1 MYKGEETSHQML
13 LQCNTEYRFR
23 VCVCR
28 RCQDSSQDL
37 CGPLSPPSLFTPR
50 RPEPTLPGDTA
61 AALVVAPTG
70 IISTDE
76 RFATVIVCAFAA
88 FSILI
93 AFILQYFFM
102 K

>member
-1 MYKGEETSHQML
+1 ML

-37 CGPLSPPSLFTPR
+37 SGPLSPPSLFTPR
-50 RPEPTLPGDTA
+50 RPEPTQTTDA
-61 AALVVAPTG
+61 AAAAAGAVTPTG

-76 RFATVIVCAFAA
+76 RFAAVIVCAFAA
-88 FSILI
+88 FSILM
-93 AFILQYFFM
+93 AFVLQYFFM